1 MVKRMTL
8 KQFVFIFP
16 LLVFIGVFS
25 FYPIVTSFLY
35 SLFDYRNNDQSYN
48 GFYISEQFNGSLFQE
63 DCQYI
68 NYFLD
73 GDKPQ
78 MDEADQAVVSAV
90 QEDVTAMKEKY
101 ADITDTQKVSDSQME
116 EIRTFNRDI
125 RDRIMAV
132 YDSEKYA
139 DTEFL
144 NAENM
149 SAILDNLDTTIVTS
163 NFLGLTNYIN
173 LVKDGRFWIDV
184 WHTFLFTVVSV
195 SLEFV
200 LGLCLAL
207 IMNQSIKGIGMI
219 RTMGLIPWAIP
230 TAVSAMMW
238 KYMYDGDFGV
248 IAHIFSKIGLID
260 TQAAMLMTPDG
271 AMASAIIADIWKTTP
286 YMALLLLA
294 GLQVIDSG
302 LYEAASIDGSGKVN
316 TFFRITLPLMK
327 PSIMVALLFR
337 TLDAF
342 RVFDLL
348 SILTGGGPGN
358 GTETLSIYSNKLIFS
373 QSNYGYGSAVVM
385 GMFVCVAVIAF
396 IYMKVLGADVISD
409 KTS

>member
-1 MVKRMTL
+1 MTL
-8 KQFVFIFP
+8 KQFVFIIP

>member
-1 MVKRMTL
+1 MTL
-8 KQFVFIFP
+8 KQFVFIIP

-101 ADITDTQKVSDSQME
+101 ADITDTQKVSDSQMK

-149 SAILDNLDTTIVTS
+149 SAILDNLDTTIVIS

>member
-1 MVKRMTL
+1 MTL
-8 KQFVFIFP
+8 KQFVFIIP

-25 FYPIVTSFLY
+25 FYPIITSFMY

-48 GFYISEQFNGSLFQE
+48 GFFISEQFNGSLFQE
-63 DCQYI
+63 DCKYV

-73 GDKPQ
+73 ADKML
-78 MDEADQAVVSAV
+78 MDEADQAEISAV
-90 QEDVTAMKEKY
+90 QEDVTAMMEKY
-101 ADITDTQKVSDSQME
+101 ADITDTEKISDSHMA
-116 EIRTFNRDI
+116 EIKGFNSDI
-125 RDRIMAV
+125 RERIMAV
-132 YDSEKYA
+132 YDSDKYA
-139 DTEFL
+139 GVEFY

-149 SAILDNLDTTIVTS
+149 PAILDNLDSTIVTS
-163 NFLGLTNYIN
+163 NFVGLTNYIN
-173 LVKDGRFWIDV
+173 LAKDGRFWADV
-184 WHTFLFTVVSV
+184 GHTLLFTVVSV
-195 SLEFV
+195 FFEFI

-207 IMNQSIKGIGMI
+207 IMNQSIRGIGAI

-248 IAHIFSKIGLID
+248 VAHIFNKLGLID
-260 TQAAMLMTPDG
+260 TQASMLMTPDG

-302 LYEAASIDGSGKVN
+302 LYEAASIDGSGKVG

-337 TLDAF
+337 TLDSF

-348 SILTGGGPGN
+348 TILTGGGPGN

-373 QSNYGYGSAVVM
+373 QSNYGYGSAVVI
-385 GMFVCVAVIAF
+385 GMFVCVAIIAF

-409 KTS
+409 KTA

>member
-8 KQFVFIFP
+8 KQFVFIIP

>member
-1 MVKRMTL
+1 MTL
-8 KQFVFIFP
+8 KQFVFIIP

-25 FYPIVTSFLY
+25 FYPIITSFMY

-63 DCQYI
+63 DCKYV

-73 GDKPQ
+73 ADKML
-78 MDEADQAVVSAV
+78 MDETDQAEISAV
-90 QEDVTAMKEKY
+90 QEDVTAMMEKY
-101 ADITDTQKVSDSQME
+101 ADITDTQKISDSQMT
-116 EIRTFNRDI
+116 EIQEFNSDI
-125 RDRIMAV
+125 RERIMAV
-132 YDSEKYA
+132 YDSDKYA
-139 DTEFL
+139 DVEFY

-149 SAILDNLDTTIVTS
+149 PAILDNLDSTIVTS
-163 NFLGLTNYIN
+163 NFVGLTNYIN
-173 LVKDGRFWIDV
+173 LVKDGRFWADV
-184 WHTFLFTVVSV
+184 GHTLLFTVVSV
-195 SLEFV
+195 FFEFI

-207 IMNQSIKGIGMI
+207 IMNQSIRGIGAI

-248 IAHIFSKIGLID
+248 IAHIFNKLGFID

-302 LYEAASIDGSGKVN
+302 LYEAASIDGSGKVG

-337 TLDAF
+337 TLDSF

-348 SILTGGGPGN
+348 TILTGGGPGN

-373 QSNYGYGSAVVM
+373 QSNYGYGSAVVI
-385 GMFVCVAVIAF
+385 GMFVCVAIIAF

-409 KTS
+409 KTA

>member
-8 KQFVFIFP
+8 KQFVFIIP

-25 FYPIVTSFLY
+25 FYPIITSFMY

-63 DCQYI
+63 DCKYV

-73 GDKPQ
+73 ADKML
-78 MDEADQAVVSAV
+78 MDETDQAEISAV
-90 QEDVTAMKEKY
+90 QEDVTAMMEKY
-101 ADITDTQKVSDSQME
+101 ADITDTQKISDSQMT
-116 EIRTFNRDI
+116 EIQEFNSDI
-125 RDRIMAV
+125 RERIMAV
-132 YDSEKYA
+132 YDSDKYA
-139 DTEFL
+139 DVEFY

-149 SAILDNLDTTIVTS
+149 PAILDNLDSTIVTS
-163 NFLGLTNYIN
+163 NFVGLTNYIN
-173 LVKDGRFWIDV
+173 LVKDGRFWADV
-184 WHTFLFTVVSV
+184 GHTLLFTVVSV
-195 SLEFV
+195 FFEFI

-207 IMNQSIKGIGMI
+207 IMNQSIRGIGAI

-248 IAHIFSKIGLID
+248 IAHIFNKLGFID

-302 LYEAASIDGSGKVN
+302 LYEAASIDGSGKVG

-337 TLDAF
+337 TLDSF

-348 SILTGGGPGN
+348 TILTGGGPGN

-373 QSNYGYGSAVVM
+373 QSNYGYGSAVVI
-385 GMFVCVAVIAF
+385 GMFVCVAIIAF

-409 KTS
+409 KTA

>member
-8 KQFVFIFP
+8 RQFVFIIP

-73 GDKPQ
+73 GDKPK
-78 MDEADQAVVSAV
+78 MDEADQAAMSEV
-90 QEDVTAMKEKY
+90 QADVTAMKEKY
-101 ADITDTQKVSDSQME
+101 ADITDTQKISDGQME
-116 EIRTFNRDI
+116 EIQTFNSDVRE
-125 RDRIMAV
+125 RVMSV
-132 YDSEKYA
+132 YNSEKYA

-144 NAENM
+144 NAENIP
-149 SAILDNLDTTIVTS
+149 AILDNLDTTIVKS

-184 WHTFLFTVVSV
+184 GHTRLFTVISV
-195 SLEFV
+195 FLEFI

-207 IMNQSIKGIGMI
+207 IMNQSIKGIGLI

-248 IAHIFSKIGLID
+248 IAHIFNKIGLID

-385 GMFVCVAVIAF
+385 GMFVCVAIIAF
-396 IYMKVLGADVISD
+396 VYMKVLGADVISD
-409 KTS
+409 KTA

>member
-1 MVKRMTL
+1 MTL
-8 KQFVFIFP
+8 KQFVFIIP

-316 TFFRITLPLMK
+316 TFFRISLPLLK

>member
-1 MVKRMTL
+1 MTL
-8 KQFVFIFP
+8 KQFVFIIP

-184 WHTFLFTVVSV
+184 WHTFMFTVVSV

>member
-8 KQFVFIFP
+8 KQFVFIIP

-238 KYMYDGDFGV
+238 KYMYDLSL
-248 IAHIFSKIGLID
+248 IHI
-260 TQAAMLMTPDG
+260 
-271 AMASAIIADIWKTTP
+271 
-286 YMALLLLA
+286 
-294 GLQVIDSG
+294 
-302 LYEAASIDGSGKVN
+302 
-316 TFFRITLPLMK
+316 
-327 PSIMVALLFR
+327 
-337 TLDAF
+337 
-342 RVFDLL
+342 
-348 SILTGGGPGN
+348 
-358 GTETLSIYSNKLIFS
+358 
-373 QSNYGYGSAVVM
+373 
-385 GMFVCVAVIAF
+385 
-396 IYMKVLGADVISD
+396 
-409 KTS
+409 

>member
-1 MVKRMTL
+1 MTL
-8 KQFVFIFP
+8 KQFVFIIP

-25 FYPIVTSFLY
+25 FYPIITSFMY

-63 DCQYI
+63 DCKYV

-73 GDKPQ
+73 ADKML
-78 MDEADQAVVSAV
+78 MDQTDQAEISAV
-90 QEDVTAMKEKY
+90 QEDVTAMMEKY
-101 ADITDTQKVSDSQME
+101 ADITDTQKISDSQMT
-116 EIRTFNRDI
+116 EIQEFNSDI
-125 RDRIMAV
+125 RERIMAV
-132 YDSEKYA
+132 YDSDKYA
-139 DTEFL
+139 DVEFY

-149 SAILDNLDTTIVTS
+149 PAILDNLDSTIVTS
-163 NFLGLTNYIN
+163 NFVGLTNYIN
-173 LVKDGRFWIDV
+173 LVKDGRFWADV
-184 WHTFLFTVVSV
+184 GHTLLFTVVSV
-195 SLEFV
+195 FFEFI

-207 IMNQSIKGIGMI
+207 IMNQSIRGIGAI

-248 IAHIFSKIGLID
+248 IAHIFNKLGFID

-302 LYEAASIDGSGKVN
+302 LYEAASIDGSGKVG

-337 TLDAF
+337 TLDSF

-348 SILTGGGPGN
+348 TILTGGGPGN

-373 QSNYGYGSAVVM
+373 QSNYGYGSAVVI
-385 GMFVCVAVIAF
+385 GMFVCVAIIAF

-409 KTS
+409 KTA

>member
-1 MVKRMTL
+1 MTL
-8 KQFVFIFP
+8 KQFVFIIP

-358 GTETLSIYSNKLIFS
+358 ETETLSIYSNKLIFS

>member
-1 MVKRMTL
+1 M
-8 KQFVFIFP
+8 
-16 LLVFIGVFS
+16 
-25 FYPIVTSFLY
+25 
-35 SLFDYRNNDQSYN
+35 
-48 GFYISEQFNGSLFQE
+48 
-63 DCQYI
+63 
-68 NYFLD
+68 
-73 GDKPQ
+73 
-78 MDEADQAVVSAV
+78 
-90 QEDVTAMKEKY
+90 
-101 ADITDTQKVSDSQME
+101 
-116 EIRTFNRDI
+116 
-125 RDRIMAV
+125 
-132 YDSEKYA
+132 
-139 DTEFL
+139 
-144 NAENM
+144 
-149 SAILDNLDTTIVTS
+149 
-163 NFLGLTNYIN
+163 
-173 LVKDGRFWIDV
+173 
-184 WHTFLFTVVSV
+184 
-195 SLEFV
+195 EFV

>member
-1 MVKRMTL
+1 MTL